1 MDTRRRTIAA
11 VAVAALLVTSG
22 CVGFLTGSDSLSFES
37 EPLKVTSDAQEQTG
51 YEEKRRTTKQINR
64 TYSVAGQERDVVV
77 TNHLSEYARSADTL
91 FGDQE
96 VARFTVLSTP
106 QVKIAGQGPFNPVDD
121 FSNRELVLRLQEQ
134 YGSIDNIRAEGN
146 RTLTVLG
153 NETTVSKF
161 RADATL
167 EGGQEVEVFIHITKV
182 KHEGD
187 FVIGVAVHPTEL
199 DEQENVNTLFEEIDH
214 PTEPAES

>member
-22 CVGFLTGSDSLSFES
+22 CVGFLTGSDSLSFQS
-37 EPLKVTSDAQEQTG
+37 DPLKVTTDAQEQTG
-51 YEEKRRTTKQINR
+51 YEEQRRTTKQINR

-106 QVKIAGQGPFNPVDD
+106 QVKIAGQAFNPVDD

-134 YGSIDNIRAEGN
+134 YDSIDNIRAEGN

-167 EGGQEVEVFIHITKV
+167 QGGQEVEVFIHITKV

-187 FVIGVAVHPTEL
+187 FVVAVAVHPTEL

-214 PTEPAES
+214 PAEPAES